1 MLKRSPK
8 SVFKISA
15 GSGNHKITMTLIPTD
30 SGVVAT
36 ILGGDRPHIG
46 TVAIA
51 IPRPSL
57 KNPKMTSSTSSVM
70 NLVGHKDDE
79 IAKPISEKI
88 AESLNLVAVVV
99 AGVHIKNADSD
110 DIKSLVSNSMKCAE
124 KAIAILKT

>member
-1 MLKRSPK
+1 MKKKSPK

-15 GSGNHKITMTLIPTD
+15 GSGNHKIAMTLVRAD

-36 ILGGDRPHIG
+36 ILGGDRPHVG

-51 IPRPSL
+51 IPRPSH
-57 KNPKMTSSTSSVM
+57 KNPETISSTSSVM
-70 NLVGHKDDE
+70 NLIGHKDEE

-99 AGVHIKNADSD
+99 AGVHIENADSN
-110 DIKSLVSNSMKCAE
+110 DIKSLLSNSMKCAE
-124 KAIAILKT
+124 KAIAILRT